1 MSALAGRGVALLRP
15 ASGDDP
21 LARALAARGARLVCW
36 PALEIAPPAD
46 PAPLARARAA
56 LESYDWLVATSAH
69 GAAAAVRGGARPA
82 TLRVAAVGPATAAA
96 FEAEGFGV
104 DLVGPGPGAEAL
116 VERFRALTGVA
127 GTRVLFV
134 AGDRAREVLE
144 RGLEALGAR
153 VERVEGYRTL
163 LRPLQREAILADVAE
178 GRVEALAVAS
188 PSSLEPLAAALGADD
203 LRALLARLAVA
214 SIGPATSAALAALG
228 RPPDAEAPATTFEG
242 LAAALERALE
252 ARAARATVALG
263 AVSGEPNR

>member
-15 ASGDDP
+15 ESGDDP
-21 LARALAARGARLVCW
+21 LARALAARGARVVRW

-46 PAPLARARAA
+46 PAPLARALAA
-56 LESYDWLVATSAH
+56 LDRYDWLVATSAQ

-96 FEAEGFGV
+96 FAAAGWRV

-116 VERFRALTGVA
+116 VESFHARGDLTGA
-127 GTRVLFV
+127 RVLFV
-134 AGDRAREVLE
+134 GGDRARALLE

-163 LRPLQREAILADVAE
+163 VRPLGREALLADVAA

-188 PSSLEPLAAALGADD
+188 PSSLEPLAAALSPAE
-203 LRALLARLAVA
+203 LAALLARLAVA
-214 SIGPATSAALAALG
+214 SIGPTTTAALAALG
-228 RPPDAEAPATTFEG
+228 RPPDAEASPSTFDALAT
-242 LAAALERALE
+242 ALEQAL
-252 ARAARATVALG
+252 ARHGARATVVVP
-263 AVSGEPNR
+263 AVSGESHP